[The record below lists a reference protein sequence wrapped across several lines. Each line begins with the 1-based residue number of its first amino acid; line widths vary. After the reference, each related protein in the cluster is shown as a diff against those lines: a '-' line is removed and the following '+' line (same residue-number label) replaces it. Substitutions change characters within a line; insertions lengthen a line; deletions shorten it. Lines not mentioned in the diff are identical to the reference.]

1 MSEMQPIEREWL
13 AQYRRGDLEA
23 LGRLVEQYRRP
34 LYSFILKMTEG
45 RGDPEEIFQE
55 TWIRAIRNLDRFNDR
70 NLLGWLF
77 RIAHNLVVDRVR
89 KGHVEVKPT
98 PRTGQTT
105 TAWFDQV
112 ASSNLGPATV
122 AAGRDLG
129 SRIEEAL
136 ESLPAEQREVFLLRM
151 EGNLSFKEIAHIQQ
165 VSINTALAR
174 MHYAVRK
181 LRGLLKDAYENL

>member
-1 MSEMQPIEREWL
+1 MPGMQPQEREWL
-13 AQYRRGDLEA
+13 EQYRRGDLEA

-34 LYSFILKMTEG
+34 LFSFILKMTEG
-45 RGDPEEIFQE
+45 RGDPEEVFQE
-55 TWIRAIRNLDRFNDR
+55 TWIRAIRNLDRFDDQ

-77 RIAHNLVVDRVR
+77 RIAHNLIIDRAR
-89 KGHVEVKPT
+89 KSRPELQPA

-105 TAWFDQV
+105 TTWFDQV
-112 ASSNLGPATV
+112 ASSAIGPATV

-129 SRIEEAL
+129 HRIQAALEAL
-136 ESLPAEQREVFLLRM
+136 PPEQREVFLLRM
-151 EGNLSFKEIAHIQQ
+151 DGNLSFKEIAKLQG

-181 LRGLLKDAYENL
+181 LRALLKDEYEGL